1 MGLIATIA
9 ALVLGLVI
17 ATAKGSYDTQNEV
30 VKYTAAKVLL
40 LDRVLANYGPE
51 TKETRNLLRQ
61 AIASRVEAILR
72 PDRFDPGGKI
82 APKVAGW
89 FRLRGC
95 SRIRE

>member
-17 ATAKGSYDTQNEV
+17 ATAKGSYDTQNEA

-61 AIASRVEAILR
+61 AIASRVEAIW
-72 PDRFDPGGKI
+72 PQDRSQSG
-82 APKVAGW
+82 
-89 FRLRGC
+89 RLVPPQGVLADQGIEA
-95 SRIRE
+95 RIL